1 MLNAK
6 IKEMGLVDKS
16 DISWFIDNSHL
27 DKKIATLTAKA
38 ELIAERDKT
47 VKVQSFY
54 SSYFHGESHFE
65 DDGTQNY
72 LVFHLFKKVANSDLI
87 AA

>member
-1 MLNAK
+1 
-6 IKEMGLVDKS
+6 MGLVDKS

-47 VKVQSFY
+47 VKV
-54 SSYFHGESHFE
+54 
-65 DDGTQNY
+65 
-72 LVFHLFKKVANSDLI
+72 
-87 AA
+87 